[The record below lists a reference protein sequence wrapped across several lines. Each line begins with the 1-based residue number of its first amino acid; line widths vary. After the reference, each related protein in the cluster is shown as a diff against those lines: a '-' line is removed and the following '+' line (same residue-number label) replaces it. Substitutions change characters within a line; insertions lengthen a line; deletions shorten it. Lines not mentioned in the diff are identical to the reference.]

1 MTTNH
6 DLFTRGLRVM
16 PGGVNSPVRAFRSVG
31 GTPSFI
37 AGDRDWGI
45 HQNPGALEAMG
56 QRAGADWRGTTLVP
70 GAGHWVQQEKPDEVT
85 RLLLDFLRGLPR

>member
-1 MTTNH
+1 
-6 DLFTRGLRVM
+6 
-16 PGGVNSPVRAFRSVG
+16 
-31 GTPSFI
+31 
-37 AGDRDWGI
+37 
-45 HQNPGALEAMG
+45 MG